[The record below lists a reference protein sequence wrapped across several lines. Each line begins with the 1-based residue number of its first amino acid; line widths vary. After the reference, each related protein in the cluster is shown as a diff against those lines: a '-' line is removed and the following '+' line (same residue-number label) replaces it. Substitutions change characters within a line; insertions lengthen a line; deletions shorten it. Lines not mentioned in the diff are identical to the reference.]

1 MRLGAFVLAFSLAA
15 TIAMPTLAADVTT
28 DMTIQSWDNAVVGEP
43 ATPAGTYRGRV
54 TVMDGRTLWFP
65 EHAMKVRLLD
75 IDACELPQW
84 AFDPKWNERD
94 RIKAPPPVP
103 CGPLA
108 KAWLKRFIGRS
119 VVQCKVAALD
129 SHGIPLARCT
139 VKEKDLA
146 PEMLRVGWAR
156 VATPYPVD
164 QAYLARQRHA
174 MAARYGM
181 WATYVLDMDEWRRKA
196 VDTTLSRR
204 PIADFNLLSERES
217 EISPPFVD
225 ARRKPKRSDR

>member
-1 MRLGAFVLAFSLAA
+1 MRLSGFVLALGAAA
-15 TIAMPTLAADVTT
+15 TIAMPSFAADVTT
-28 DMTIQSWDNAVVGEP
+28 DMTIQSRDNPGVGEP
-43 ATPAGTYRGRV
+43 ATPAAAYRGRV

-65 EHAMKVRLLD
+65 EHAVKVRLLD

-94 RIKAPPPVP
+94 RIKAPPPMP

-108 KAWLKRFIGRS
+108 KAWLKRIVEAS
-119 VVQCKVAALD
+119 VVQCKVATLD

-139 VKEKDLA
+139 VKGKDLA
-146 PEMLRVGWAR
+146 SEMLRVGWAR
-156 VATPYPVD
+156 VASPYPVD

-181 WATYVLDMDEWRRKA
+181 WGTYVLDMDEWRRKA
-196 VDTTLSRR
+196 VDTTLSRQ
-204 PIADFNLLSERES
+204 PIADFNLLRERES
-217 EISPPFVD
+217 EISPPFDD
-225 ARRKPKRSDR
+225 ARKKPKRMDR